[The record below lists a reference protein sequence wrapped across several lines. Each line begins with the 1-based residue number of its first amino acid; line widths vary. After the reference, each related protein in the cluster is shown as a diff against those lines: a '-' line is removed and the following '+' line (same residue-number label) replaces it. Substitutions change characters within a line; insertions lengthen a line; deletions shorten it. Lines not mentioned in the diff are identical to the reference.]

1 MINSGRLGEMRLVKP
16 LGTGLERTHA
26 LGAPATVGRIRLHAE
41 DFRVDECLGFEPA
54 GSGGHLLI
62 LVEKRGLNT
71 VDAVGILAR
80 HAGAA
85 PREVGYSGLKD
96 RHAVCTQW
104 VTLPFIEGVDW
115 QALPPGIRVLRCE
128 RHHRKLKRGSH
139 HANRFRIRAGLDRI
153 DGVDLETR
161 LCAVRSGGVP
171 NYFGEQRIGRRFE
184 DNARRLLEGH
194 RLSRLQRSM
203 TLSGIR
209 SDLFNRVLQ
218 RRVLEGCWNAALPG
232 EFMNLEGTRSGFAA
246 CDNDPDV
253 ASRIAALDL
262 HPTGPLY
269 GSGANPATGRA
280 ASLEDDVLRQYEPWC
295 GLLAEAGLKLERRPT
310 RCVARDL
317 DWRLDHGEGVL
328 ELDFVLRRG
337 QFATSVLR
345 EILDYRDVTRPE

>member
-1 MINSGRLGEMRLVKP
+1 MKP
-16 LGTGLERTHA
+16 LGTGLERNHA
-26 LGAPATVGRIRLHAE
+26 LGAPATVGRIRLRAE

-62 LVEKRGLNT
+62 QVEKRGVNT
-71 VDAVGILAR
+71 VDAAGMLAR

-85 PREVGYSGLKD
+85 PRDTGYSGLKD

-104 VTLPFIEGVDW
+104 FTLPFIEGVDW
-115 QALPPGIRVLRCE
+115 QALPPGIRILRCE

-139 HANRFRIRAGLDRI
+139 HGNRFRIRAVLDRI
-153 DGVDLETR
+153 DGVDLENR
-161 LCAVRSGGVP
+161 LRAVRSGGVP

-184 DNARRLLEGH
+184 DNARQLLEGR
-194 RLSRLQRSM
+194 RLPRLQRGM

-218 RRVLEGCWNAALPG
+218 RRVAEGCWNAVLPG
-232 EFMNLEGTRSGFAA
+232 EFVNLEGTRSGFAA
-246 CDNDPDV
+246 RDDD
-253 ASRIAALDL
+253 ADIARRIGVMDL

-280 ASLEDDVLRQYEPWC
+280 ASLEDEVLGRYEPWC
-295 GLLAEAGLKLERRPT
+295 ELLASAGLKLERRPT

-317 DWRLDHGEGVL
+317 DWRLDQAEGVL

-345 EILDYRDVTRPE
+345 EILDYRDVTRAD